1 MESFQESLVAGAPVM
16 IGFIVIVGF
25 AVAAAL
31 SLHRR
36 DMKRMQEWVR
46 DLDGHRSRI
55 ESGYGIR
62 VGRDHVQQALQSPH
76 SGVTS
81 RAEMGD
87 GSLEEITLRGTE
99 PVPYR
104 KDGNAWHP
112 LPLTAEPAEALL
124 GGQR

>member
-16 IGFIVIVGF
+16 IGFIVVVALAVG
-25 AVAAAL
+25 AAF

-36 DMKRMQEWVR
+36 DMKHMQEWVR

-87 GSLEEITLRGTE
+87 GSLREVLLRETN
-99 PVPYR
+99 PVPYIR
-104 KDGNAWHP
+104 NGDAWVP
-112 LPLTAEPAEALL
+112 LAAFKTAEA
-124 GGQR
+124 